1 MQLTINETLS
11 IYHSLTNLKNENS
24 LSVFMA
30 WAIDDILKELQTHV
44 ERAQKEQNKL
54 LKQYGTL
61 KDEDTQQ
68 YEISPEN
75 KGNYI
80 KSINDLTAYKV
91 DVNIKKIAF
100 NDLQKENIKV
110 SKNIDISILR
120 LIIDND

>member
-1 MQLTINETLS
+1 MQLTINEALS

-75 KGNYI
+75 KENYI